1 MADDIER
8 YQAHMDMLETN
19 RIQQI
24 RQQLTGVSATQ
35 CEECGAPVPAER
47 RRLIPGVRKCVG
59 CQEVEEINRRQ
70 YRRWQ

>member
-8 YQAHMDMLETN
+8 YQPHMDMLETN

-59 CQEVEEINRRQ
+59 CQEVEEIKGRQ

>member
-47 RRLIPGVRKCVG
+47 RRLIPGARKCVG
-59 CQEVEEINRRQ
+59 CQEVEEIKGRQ

>member
-8 YQAHMDMLETN
+8 YQAHMDMLETS

-47 RRLIPGVRKCVG
+47 RRLIPGVKKCVG
-59 CQEVEEINRRQ
+59 RQEVQEIKGRQ

>member
-8 YQAHMDMLETN
+8 YLAHMDMLETS

-35 CEECGAPVPAER
+35 CEECGAPVPVER

-59 CQEVEEINRRQ
+59 CQEVQEIKGRQ

>member
-8 YQAHMDMLETN
+8 YLVHMDMLETS

-59 CQEVEEINRRQ
+59 CQEVQEIKGRQ

>member
-8 YQAHMDMLETN
+8 YQAHMDMLETS

-47 RRLIPGVRKCVG
+47 RRLIPGVKKCVG
-59 CQEVEEINRRQ
+59 CQEVEEIKGRQ

>member
-8 YQAHMDMLETN
+8 YLAHMDMLETS

-59 CQEVEEINRRQ
+59 CQEVQKIKGRQ

>member
-8 YQAHMDMLETN
+8 YQAHMDMLEAA

-24 RQQLTGVSATQ
+24 RQQLTGVSALQ

-47 RRLIPGVRKCVG
+47 RRLIPGVKKCVG
-59 CQEVEEINRRQ
+59 CQEVQEIKGRQ

>member
-24 RQQLTGVSATQ
+24 RQQLTGGSATQ

-47 RRLIPGVRKCVG
+47 RRLIPGVKKCVG
-59 CQEVEEINRRQ
+59 CQEVQEIKGRQ

>member
-8 YQAHMDMLETN
+8 YQTWQDMLETD

-24 RQQLTGVSATQ
+24 RQQLTGVSAMQ

-47 RRLIPGVRKCVG
+47 RRLIPGVKKCVG
-59 CQEVEEINRRQ
+59 CQEVQEIKGRQ

>member
-8 YQAHMDMLETN
+8 YQAHMDMLETS

-24 RQQLTGVSATQ
+24 RQQLTGGSATQ

-47 RRLIPGVRKCVG
+47 RRLIPGVKKCVG
-59 CQEVEEINRRQ
+59 CQEVQEIKGRQ
-70 YRRWQ
+70 YRRWE

>member
-8 YQAHMDMLETN
+8 YLTHMDMLETS

-59 CQEVEEINRRQ
+59 CQEVQEIKGRQ